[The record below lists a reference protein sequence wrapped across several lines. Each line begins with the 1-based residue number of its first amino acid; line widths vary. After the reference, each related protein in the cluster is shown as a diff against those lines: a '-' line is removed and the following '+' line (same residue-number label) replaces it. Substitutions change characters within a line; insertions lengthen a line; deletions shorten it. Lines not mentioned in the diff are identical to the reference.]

1 VTVRRHEDSGGAVP
15 ALQGVAMLT
24 PVSPLVKICGLS
36 TAETVDAAIEASADL
51 VGFVFFERSPRHVT
65 SDLAAE
71 LGRRVGN
78 RAGKVALT
86 VDAGD
91 ETLDVAVLSLRP
103 DMLQLH
109 GSETP
114 ERVVA
119 IKERYGLPVIKALG
133 IGSANDLARADVY
146 RGVADWL
153 LLDAKPPDGAALPG
167 GNGVPF
173 DWTILR
179 GLDRSVPL
187 MLSGG
192 LDAGNV
198 GAALASV
205 RPEAVDVSSGVE
217 DRPGAKSP
225 DKIRAF
231 IRQARAG
238 ASQEEALR

>member
-1 VTVRRHEDSGGAVP
+1 MPLP
-15 ALQGVAMLT
+15 A
-24 PVSPLVKICGLS
+24 SPLVKICGLS
-36 TAETVDAAIEASADL
+36 TAETLDAALEAGADL

-65 SDLAAE
+65 SGLAAE
-71 LGRRVGN
+71 LGRRVER
-78 RAGKVALT
+78 RARKVALT

-91 ETLDVAVLSLRP
+91 EILDVAMISLRP

-114 ERVVA
+114 ERVVVL
-119 IKERYGLPVIKALG
+119 KERYGLPVIKALG
-133 IGSANDLARADVY
+133 IGSSGDLAGVEAY
-146 RGVADWL
+146 RGLADWL
-153 LLDAKPPDGAALPG
+153 LLDAKPPPGAALPG
-167 GNGVPF
+167 GNGIAY
-173 DWTILR
+173 DWTVLR
-179 GLDRSVPL
+179 DLDRSVPL

-198 GAALASV
+198 GAALAVV

-238 ASQEEALR
+238 ASQEEVPR

>member
-1 VTVRRHEDSGGAVP
+1 MP
-15 ALQGVAMLT
+15 APT
-24 PVSPLVKICGLS
+24 SPLVKICGLS
-36 TAETVDAAIEASADL
+36 TAGTLDAALEAKADL

-65 SDLAAE
+65 TGLASE
-71 LGRRVGN
+71 LGRRVER
-78 RAGKVALT
+78 RARKVALT

-91 ETLDVAVLSLRP
+91 ETLDVLALSLRP

-114 ERVVA
+114 ERVAAVR
-119 IKERYGLPVIKALG
+119 ERYGLPVIKALG
-133 IGSANDLARADVY
+133 IGRADDLAGVTAY

-153 LLDAKPPDGAALPG
+153 LLDARPPSGSDRPG

-173 DWTILR
+173 DWTILAD
-179 GLDRSVPL
+179 LDRSIPI

-192 LDAGNV
+192 LQAENV
-198 GAALASV
+198 GAAVRLV

-217 DRPGAKSP
+217 DRPGVKSP

-231 IRQARAG
+231 IRKAR
-238 ASQEEALR
+238 SIR